1 MNNSTNHL
9 AQGNEEMEL
18 PFTLK
23 VLFYI
28 VVSIIAFASII
39 GNAVEITLFLRT
51 QNLRTS
57 TNYYITSMAFSDVLC
72 VVSFWT
78 VYSLSKLSVFGDV
91 LTSFVCKLG
100 AYFGYLSL
108 SLSVLSLMLISVD
121 RFVAIVFPMKVSMIS
136 RRVRSI
142 FILLSWVFSL
152 VFLILAWFEVRLAKE
167 TEKRRICSP
176 RKFNTLYSAYTFVGL
191 LGFYFLPLIVITILN
206 ICIINS
212 LRKTNPVIQGNSLS
226 SAIRHKRNQRIM
238 KMLILIIVVFFLC
251 YTPRIALP
259 IWEFTSDLQLYKV
272 HRQIFY
278 IFAVFFLP
286 FISTFLNP
294 VIIFSLSTNYRQALK
309 NYLRVVCGTCQ
320 SCFKSNQSALEE
332 NVELPEI
339 RVQP

>member
-1 MNNSTNHL
+1 M
-9 AQGNEEMEL
+9 
-18 PFTLK
+18 
-23 VLFYI
+23 
-28 VVSIIAFASII
+28 
-39 GNAVEITLFLRT
+39 
-51 QNLRTS
+51 
-57 TNYYITSMAFSDVLC
+57 
-72 VVSFWT
+72 VSFWT
-78 VYSLSKLSVFGDV
+78 LYSLSKLSVFGDV

-152 VFLILAWFEVRLAKE
+152 VFLIPAWFEVRLAKE